1 MIASVIPRGVL
12 VGDCTLEGERKRDG
26 VFPAHPCGIQLS
38 RDRWLFVYATRALRC
53 HDDDHSIV
61 YQVRKDS
68 SVGPVLKEGFLQR
81 TVDDYDPLGDG
92 SSNVCILRHAMAFGV
107 PLGARV
113 DGRRVPHENVF
124 VAQWSRSAG
133 GRLDPATGVY
143 RNDPKLEWSTID
155 VMQCQFRL
163 NATGDDLEILQP
175 PRKLRQVG
183 YERGAAI
190 CGEERARIMVAGLVP
205 AVPFNDD
212 LTEWATTMQVGKAV
226 GALKFRFNPRAGLY
240 EWIETGPSRV
250 GNEEFAL
257 SEPTM
262 TRVDGAWLIGV
273 RVRHHD
279 PNRDPDWAGMRT
291 RDRGHTGWI
300 RVADPF
306 KEFPFPTIV
315 TDPPRQ
321 APMTLHRCADGVARL
336 FSGDFANSPYKAR
349 RDPLYCWDVDPARFS
364 MSHRQVVC
372 DTVAQRIFPN
382 DDKLQRSTCFGYVF
396 PHAGGRIQYAAHR
409 VMCFRY
415 RAGVEEGKTPITAEQ
430 LERHAIHYS
439 EIRYDQEYP
448 PTWSFD

>member
-1 MIASVIPRGVL
+1 MIASIEPQGVL
-12 VGDCTLEGERKRDG
+12 VGDCSLQGERKRDG

-38 RDRWLFVYATRALRC
+38 RNRWLFLYATRALRC
-53 HDDDHSIV
+53 YDDDHSIV
-61 YQVRKDS
+61 YQVRADS
-68 SVGPVLKEGFLQR
+68 PVGPVLKEGFLQR

-92 SSNVCILRHAMAFGV
+92 SANVCILRQAMAFGV

-113 DGRRVPHENVF
+113 GGRRVPHENVF

-133 GRLDPATGVY
+133 GRLDPATGTYV
-143 RNDPKLEWSTID
+143 NDSKLEWGCID
-155 VMQCQFRL
+155 AISCQFRL
-163 NATGDDLEILQP
+163 NAKGDDLEILQP

-183 YERGAAI
+183 YEQGPAFCSSENAGI
-190 CGEERARIMVAGLVP
+190 IVAGLVP

-212 LTEWATTMQVGKAV
+212 LTEWATTMQVGKGVA
-226 GALKFRFNPRAGLY
+226 ALKFRFNARAGLY
-240 EWIETGPSRV
+240 EWVETGPSRA
-250 GNEEFAL
+250 GNEEFSF

-262 TRVDGAWLIGV
+262 ARVDGAWLIAV
-273 RVRHHD
+273 RTRFLD
-279 PNRDPDWAGMRT
+279 PRQEPDWAGFRT

-306 KEFPFPTIV
+306 REMPFSTIV

-321 APMTLHRCADGVARL
+321 APMTIHRCADGVVRL

-349 RDPLYCWDVDPARFS
+349 RDPLYCWDVDPRKFTV
-364 MSHRQVVC
+364 SHRHVVC
-372 DTVAQRIFPN
+372 DTVEQEIFPN

-396 PHAGGRIQYAAHR
+396 PHTGGKVQYVAHR

-415 RAGVEEGKTPITAEQ
+415 RAGVDSKAPPITPEQ

-439 EIRYDQEYP
+439 EIRYDRECA
-448 PTWSFD
+448 PTWRFA